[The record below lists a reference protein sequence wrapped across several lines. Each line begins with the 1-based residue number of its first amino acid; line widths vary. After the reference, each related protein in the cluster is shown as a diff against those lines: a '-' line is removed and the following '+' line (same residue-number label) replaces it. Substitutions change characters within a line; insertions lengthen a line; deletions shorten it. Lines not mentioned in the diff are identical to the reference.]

1 MYLKHVCLY
10 KRRSNIK
17 NSKRR
22 LTLNHID
29 AILRCDA
36 LILKMARLRFPGRPG
51 QRIGKNYVKYVYDD
65 VKMNMDTC
73 FSAHSKI
80 EINLKIFYELF
91 GYSDE
96 VRLLIIVEFFYLR
109 ASSAPQFSTLLSENY
124 IIFLLITK
132 FESI

>member
-10 KRRSNIK
+10 KRRSNIR

-22 LTLNHID
+22 LTLNRFD
-29 AILRCDA
+29 AILKCNA

-65 VKMNMDTC
+65 VKMNMDAC
-73 FSAHSKI
+73 LSAHSKI
-80 EINLKIFYELF
+80 EIGLKIFYELF

-96 VRLLIIVEFFYLR
+96 VRVLI
-109 ASSAPQFSTLLSENY
+109 TLLFFLFTCFNCATSVDISGCEYHIEN
-124 IIFLLITK
+124 FLPLYT
-132 FESI
+132 

>member
-17 NSKRR
+17 NSERR
-22 LTLNHID
+22 LTLNRFD
-29 AILRCDA
+29 AILKCNA

-65 VKMNMDTC
+65 VKMNMDAC
-73 FSAHSKI
+73 LSAHSKI
-80 EINLKIFYELF
+80 EIGLKIFYELF

-96 VRLLIIVEFFYLR
+96 VRLLITVLLFFLFTCFNR
-109 ASSAPQFSTLLSENY
+109 ASFVC
-124 IIFLLITK
+124 
-132 FESI
+132 

>member
-10 KRRSNIK
+10 KRRSILK

-22 LTLNHID
+22 LTLNRFD

-65 VKMNMDTC
+65 VKMNTDAC
-73 FSAHSKI
+73 LSAHNKL
-80 EINLKIFYELF
+80 EVRLKLFYELF

-96 VRLLIIVEFFYLR
+96 VRVL
-109 ASSAPQFSTLLSENY
+109 
-124 IIFLLITK
+124 IFLMM
-132 FESI
+132 

>member
-1 MYLKHVCLY
+1 MYLKHVYLY
-10 KRRSNIK
+10 KRRSNIR

-22 LTLNHID
+22 LTLNHLD

-65 VKMNMDTC
+65 CKMNMDSC
-73 FSAHSKI
+73 ISVHNKI
-80 EINLKIFYELF
+80 EIGLKIFYELF

-96 VRLLIIVEFFYLR
+96 VQLKIAF
-109 ASSAPQFSTLLSENY
+109 
-124 IIFLLITK
+124 
-132 FESI
+132 

>member
-10 KRRSNIK
+10 KRRSNVK

-22 LTLNHID
+22 LTLTRFD

-65 VKMNMDTC
+65 VKTNMDVCLPVHT
-73 FSAHSKI
+73 KI
-80 EINLKIFYELF
+80 EIGLKIFYEFF

-96 VRLLIIVEFFYLR
+96 VLLLIAVTFF
-109 ASSAPQFSTLLSENY
+109 
-124 IIFLLITK
+124 I
-132 FESI
+132 

>member
-1 MYLKHVCLY
+1 MYLKHVYLY

-22 LTLNHID
+22 LTLNHLD

-51 QRIGKNYVKYVYDD
+51 QRIGKNYVKYAYDD
-65 VKMNMDTC
+65 CKLNMDPC
-73 FSAHSKI
+73 ISVHNKI
-80 EINLKIFYELF
+80 EIGLKIFYELF

-96 VRLLIIVEFFYLR
+96 VQLKIVVFLNLYTAFVTYSYFY
-109 ASSAPQFSTLLSENY
+109 
-124 IIFLLITK
+124 
-132 FESI
+132 